1 MPRENDFTYFHE
13 WDGLAENWI
22 TSEESFDQ
30 DFPTKPF
37 DPASRRYSSVAEWVI
52 EEIFDLT
59 VSSDSTDK
67 GSKLPGYDIKS
78 RDAYQMVQLSLAT
91 ELGEDQGHLVECYA
105 DGDGLIHFYEIG
117 EINSSVGSAQI
128 FYSINTSTLSKPCD
142 NVLVIGYDPP
152 PKRYTGDPFNLLTF
166 KNSIKTGW
174 STAIDNTIKD
184 DKELEVTGQLYPIY
198 HTWGDILGPEQC
210 PYYREGY
217 IEYGDTLFEQD
228 LVLQKL
234 GITDPA
240 LFETVSTYIYK
251 ITVPWFKQA
260 STDVKFSNTTPKF
273 IELKGG
279 DGNPDFGKLQERQW
293 KTNVKYI
300 ASLCAETQTTDS
312 SRGKQLPRSN
322 EKKFL
327 GVREVYIHGYKLKQI
342 RPDFYKS
349 GDSIIPGGSTFLVD
363 LDSAKAEPFRLSRG
377 QDYVV
382 IDDPADRAYKRI
394 IFSANI
400 HPDYLDNFG
409 GSVDGAINATVRV
422 APSSIYDPDT
432 KGRKEFVD
440 LYDPNNSIDGKLKD
454 GETTVNN
461 QVGGLPFPNSVT
473 IFPMNE
479 GQSGYIVEKIVVIY
493 DWNNPCI
500 AVRDEENNVKRKNL
514 EDIEVMVYP
523 MIIRDEKPPIS
534 WTHGGQTE
542 LLDPLEVIPD
552 YEVDTIQDLNS
563 TTYAR
568 AFTSL
573 ETGDIKI
580 TLPFL
585 DADQCQTVSEFIYNM
600 QNEVIEQT
608 TYICSPDAE
617 PVLGRL
623 IDGKTINSIDYSY
636 QDGSQYL
643 ISVNAGPRWMGISGW
658 DTSLYQNKTERIQ
671 LEGIITGV
679 DPTNVKCQVQI
690 EQIGMMDCINTSKEI
705 LEKGDR
711 VAVTIHNNPVAK

>member
-1 MPRENDFTYFHE
+1 MPRETDFTYFHE

-22 TSEESFDQ
+22 TDEESFDK

-37 DPASRRYSSVAEWVI
+37 DPNSRTYSSVAEWIVEVI
-52 EEIFDLT
+52 FGLET
-59 VSSDSTDK
+59 SSDSRDK
-67 GSKLPGYDIKS
+67 GSTLPGYDIKS
-78 RDAYQMVQLSLAT
+78 RDAYQMIQLSLAT
-91 ELGEDQGHLVECYA
+91 ELAEGQGHLVECYA
-105 DGDGLIHFYEIG
+105 DGNGVVHFYIIG
-117 EINSSVGSAQI
+117 ETNSSINSSHI
-128 FYSINTSTLSKPCD
+128 FYSINTSTLSKQCD

-152 PKRYTGDPFNLLTF
+152 PKRYTGKPFNLFTF
-166 KNSIKTGW
+166 KDRIETGW
-174 STAIDNTIKD
+174 ATAITQSITD
-184 DKELEVTGQLYPIY
+184 DKDHLLYPIY

-260 STDVKFSNTTPKF
+260 STDVKFSSTTPKF

-312 SRGKQLPRSN
+312 SRGKRLPRSN

-342 RPDFYKS
+342 RLDFYRS
-349 GDSIIPGGSTFLVD
+349 GDNIVTGGADFLVD
-363 LDSAKAEPFRLSRG
+363 LDSALAEPFRLSRG

-382 IDDPADRAYKRI
+382 VDDPSDPDYKKI
-394 IFSANI
+394 VFSANI

-409 GSVDGAINATVRV
+409 GSVGGAIKATVRI

-432 KGRKEFVD
+432 QGRKEFVD
-440 LYDPNNSIDGKLKD
+440 LYDPSNVISGKLKD
-454 GETTVNN
+454 GETDVNN
-461 QVGGLPFPNSVT
+461 QAGSTALPPFNEAVT

-493 DWNNPCI
+493 DWNNPCV
-500 AVRDEENNVKRKNL
+500 AVRDEENNVTALNL
-514 EDIEVMVYP
+514 SLITVEVYP
-523 MIIRDEKPPIS
+523 MITRDEKPPIS
-534 WTHGGQTE
+534 WTHGGRTE

-552 YEVDTIQDLNS
+552 YEADTIEDLES
-563 TTYAR
+563 KTYAR

-585 DADQCQTVSEFIYNM
+585 DADQCQTVSAFIYDM
-600 QNEVIEQT
+600 QNEVIKQT
-608 TYICSPDAE
+608 NYICSPAAE
-617 PVLGRL
+617 PVLGEL
-623 IDGKTINSIDYSY
+623 IEGKTINSIDYSY

-643 ISVNAGPRWMGISGW
+643 ISVNAGPIWMGISGW

-671 LEGIITGV
+671 LEGIVTGV
-679 DPTNVKCQVQI
+679 DPSNMKCQVQI
-690 EQIGMMDCINTSKEI
+690 EQIGMMDCVNSTKSI

>member
-30 DFPTKPF
+30 DFPSQPF
-37 DPASRRYSSVAEWVI
+37 DPASRRYSSVAEWII
-52 EEIFDLT
+52 EEIFGLS

-91 ELGEDQGHLVECYA
+91 ELAEDQGHLVECYA
-105 DGDGLIHFYEIG
+105 DGDGIIHFYEIG
-117 EINSSVGSAQI
+117 ETNSSVGSFQI

-152 PKRYTGDPFNLLTF
+152 PKRYTGTSFDLFTF
-166 KNSIKTGW
+166 KNRIETGW
-174 STAIDNTIKD
+174 STAITQAITD
-184 DKELEVTGQLYPIY
+184 DKDHGSYPFY

-260 STDVKFSNTTPKF
+260 STDVKFASTTPKF
-273 IELKGG
+273 IELK
-279 DGNPDFGKLQERQW
+279 DADDNPDFGMLQERQW

-300 ASLCAETQTTDS
+300 ASLCEETQTTDS

-327 GVREVYIHGYKLKQI
+327 GVRDVYIHGYKLKQI
-342 RPDFYKS
+342 RPDFFRNNDDIQS
-349 GDSIIPGGSTFLVD
+349 GGADFLID
-363 LDSAKAEPFRLSRG
+363 LDSALAEPFRLSRG

-400 HPDYLDNFG
+400 HPDYINNFG
-409 GSVDGAINATVRV
+409 GSVGGTIKATVRV

-432 KGRKEFVD
+432 QGRKEFVD
-440 LYDPNNSIDGKLKD
+440 LYDPNNVITGILKD
-454 GETTVNN
+454 NETAVNN
-461 QVGGLPFPNSVT
+461 QAGSTALPPFNKDVT

-479 GQSGYIVEKIVVIY
+479 GQSGYVVEKIVVIY

-500 AVRDEENNVKRKNL
+500 SVRDEENSVTSLNL
-514 EDIEVMVYP
+514 SLITVEVYP
-523 MIIRDEKPPIS
+523 MINRDEKPPIS
-534 WTHGGQTE
+534 WTSGGQTE

-552 YEVDTIQDLNS
+552 YEVDTIQELDS

-585 DADQCQTVSEFIYNM
+585 DDDQCQTVSEFIYNM

-608 TYICSPDAE
+608 NYICSPDAE
-617 PVLGRL
+617 PVLGEL
-623 IDGKTINSIDYSY
+623 IEGKTINSIDYSY

-658 DTSLYQNKTERIQ
+658 DTSIYQNKTERIQ
-671 LEGIITGV
+671 LEGIVTGV